1 MTKVITMT
9 KTEADVIARDLVKR
23 YKVKTAKEVIDNAL
37 ADGLIEG
44 NNNSIIIWARVMRI
58 TKG

>member
-1 MTKVITMT
+1 MSKVITIT
-9 KTEADVIARDLVKR
+9 KAEADVIARDLVKR
-23 YKVKTAKEVIDNAL
+23 YKGKTAKEVIDNAL
-37 ADGLIEG
+37 ADGLIER